1 MCTLRAPLCS
11 YNHIII
17 LPVYILLFIN
27 FSNTINGCI
36 ISVRGQAIICR
47 ASVNC
52 TGGPGDDL
60 GMAVD
65 GRSCCLDNPRALA
78 YSLQDS
84 EKCIACVGES
94 QMMKSQ

>member
-1 MCTLRAPLCS
+1 M
-11 YNHIII
+11 
-17 LPVYILLFIN
+17 
-27 FSNTINGCI
+27 
-36 ISVRGQAIICR
+36 CR

-60 GMAVD
+60 GVTVD

-78 YSLQDS
+78 YSPQGTED
-84 EKCIACVGES
+84 CFACVGES